1 MRSLA
6 SWAAALAL
14 LAGLTSAQLAEAG
27 DYRARSQLNPATSGA
42 GFGPADYDFLEL
54 LLYLEWMEAELNE
67 EGSLPLSWAVAGTG
81 RRHRPR
87 CWEWEEDLVDK
98 QNPHDSPDLIEYRL
112 TVGIPG

>member
-54 LLYLEWMEAELNE
+54 LLYLEWMEAERNE
-67 EGSLPLSWAVAGTG
+67 EASLPLSWGGGWDWDEDIVPGS
-81 RRHRPR
+81 
-87 CWEWEEDLVDK
+87 WEWEEDLVDN
-98 QNPHDSPDLIEYRL
+98 QNPHDSP
-112 TVGIPG
+112 GP